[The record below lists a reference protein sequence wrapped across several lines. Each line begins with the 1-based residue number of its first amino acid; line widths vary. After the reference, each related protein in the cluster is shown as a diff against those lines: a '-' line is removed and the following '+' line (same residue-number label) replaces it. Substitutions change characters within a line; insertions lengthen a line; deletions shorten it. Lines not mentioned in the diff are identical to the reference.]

1 MLFRDTLLDNFDC
14 LLSTSHFTKRTA
26 DYCSLVF
33 FVCGFFSIGCKP

>member
-26 DYCSLVF
+26 AYCSLVF
-33 FVCGFFSIGCKP
+33 FFLWIF